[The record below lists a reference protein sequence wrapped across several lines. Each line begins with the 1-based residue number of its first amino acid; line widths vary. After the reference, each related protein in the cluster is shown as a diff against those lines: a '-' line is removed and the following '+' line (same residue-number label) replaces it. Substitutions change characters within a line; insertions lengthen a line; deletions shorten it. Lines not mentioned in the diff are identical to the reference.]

1 MSFAG
6 RRSNLCLLFRAA
18 KIRKLGPLELEQIEQ
33 PPPDRLND
41 AALDQRIA
49 IHVRFLDLDKFFV
62 PSTKN
67 LLVWLWQERAANRAK
82 IWKAAAEAGV
92 AEENIDTTLKAIV
105 GAGCAEEINGQ
116 FQLTP
121 SGSAVRRPLDLPKH
135 AAAPVSSQTK
145 AEADL
150 FSEKELRALLARAE
164 NPLVERKTEGDFKD
178 IRRTAVAFA
187 NSLPVGVPGIIF
199 YPAKDDGTAEKQLNL
214 DSVQKKIGDQLK
226 RPFPPLLFTFRVVEA
241 LGIDVLAIIVFGSET
256 RPHFSDRSFV
266 RRGSQ
271 TFEASVRSSIGS
283 SLSGI
288 QRRERFSNR
297 AAAPSRS
304 PR

>member
-1 MSFAG
+1 M
-6 RRSNLCLLFRAA
+6 
-18 KIRKLGPLELEQIEQ
+18 
-33 PPPDRLND
+33 
-41 AALDQRIA
+41 
-49 IHVRFLDLDKFFV
+49 
-62 PSTKN
+62 
-67 LLVWLWQERAANRAK
+67 
-82 IWKAAAEAGV
+82 
-92 AEENIDTTLKAIV
+92 
-105 GAGCAEEINGQ
+105 
-116 FQLTP
+116 
-121 SGSAVRRPLDLPKH
+121 
-135 AAAPVSSQTK
+135 SSQTK

-214 DSVQKKIGDQLK
+214 DSVQKKIVDQLK

-271 TFEASVRSSIGS
+271 TFEASSEEFDRLIAERNSKTRKILESRGSAVTLSEMNLPDAKAHALQGQHKFRAEAIVIDCNQFWVTLGKIVGRQPDERSYPLYRVQ
-283 SLSGI
+283 LSFDDVAKRLEIEVLPAGT
-288 QRRERFSNR
+288 S
-297 AAAPSRS
+297 
-304 PR
+304 